1 MRNFDKNTSAV
12 RRVEDWFAGMRAKPE
27 EKPKYAKDEAAF
39 ESGEGVCYVDSDG
52 NESTRRDFEDAAGE
66 GEAARAA
73 FDAARGASI
82 EKTIADS
89 WAFSTCPR
97 CGKGIYVG
105 NLARMAD
112 TWCGRCAPLRTDG
125 VVRMEKDPYDDGR
138 KFWTKREFLFRPGVT
153 TLVGLLGTDGYT
165 KSPELL
171 LAKTKALNN
180 EGITAYCLTNSYAY
194 PPRTITGSVAND
206 ILYISEIIGCKLA
219 IADHRCSH
227 PTRDELIRL
236 VSDIR
241 MASLVSGKVGE
252 LHVHVGASPE
262 GIEPIMDIVRTTDIP
277 ISHFRPTHLG
287 RRLEEASQFTHMGGY
302 ADITAKA
309 GVSEFF
315 PGLMET
321 AVPELLTISSDSNGS
336 MPKWDEKHE
345 HIVGMGVGD
354 MANLYRVVYEMVTQ
368 QGVALEKALPF
379 ITSNVARALELY
391 PRKGCIAEGSDAD
404 LVLLDEGYEI
414 DTMLA
419 KGRIMMQDQQV
430 LVKGTFE

>member
-1 MRNFDKNTSAV
+1 MSF
-12 RRVEDWFAGMRAKPE
+12 
-27 EKPKYAKDEAAF
+27 
-39 ESGEGVCYVDSDG
+39 
-52 NESTRRDFEDAAGE
+52 
-66 GEAARAA
+66 
-73 FDAARGASI
+73 
-82 EKTIADS
+82 
-89 WAFSTCPR
+89 
-97 CGKGIYVG
+97 
-105 NLARMAD
+105 
-112 TWCGRCAPLRTDG
+112 
-125 VVRMEKDPYDDGR
+125 
-138 KFWTKREFLFRPGVT
+138 
-153 TLVGLLGTDGYT
+153 
-165 KSPELL
+165 
-171 LAKTKALNN
+171 
-180 EGITAYCLTNSYAY
+180 TAYCLTNSYAY
-194 PPRTITGSVAND
+194 PPRTITDSVAND

-227 PTRDELIRL
+227 PTRAELIRL

-262 GIEPIMDIVRTTDIP
+262 GIEPLMDIVRTTDIP

-404 LVLLDEGYEI
+404 LVLLDEGYQI
-414 DTMLA
+414 DTVLA
-419 KGRIMMQDQQV
+419 KGRIMMQDKQV